1 MKAVSD
7 FRGKVDE
14 TQTQLDTFSGNV
26 IKDFTDD
33 IDTKLESIG
42 KDIES
47 EVEKVTA
54 ELKEIGL
61 ESLQTTDLNDAVDIF
76 TDIVHQVNVESYF
89 RFVHP
94 FSNVHYASF
103 SSFYIANFFPFFNPS
118 LKRYEKYWTVF
129 STFLR

>member
-42 KDIES
+42 KDIEG

-89 RFVHP
+89 RF
-94 FSNVHYASF
+94 
-103 SSFYIANFFPFFNPS
+103 
-118 LKRYEKYWTVF
+118 L
-129 STFLR
+129 

>member
-14 TQTQLDTFSGNV
+14 TQTQLDN
-26 IKDFTDD
+26 

-42 KDIES
+42 KDIEG

-89 RFVHP
+89 RF
-94 FSNVHYASF
+94 
-103 SSFYIANFFPFFNPS
+103 
-118 LKRYEKYWTVF
+118 L
-129 STFLR
+129 

>member
-14 TQTQLDTFSGNV
+14 THTQLDTFSGNV

-89 RFVHP
+89 RF
-94 FSNVHYASF
+94 
-103 SSFYIANFFPFFNPS
+103 
-118 LKRYEKYWTVF
+118 L
-129 STFLR
+129 